1 MPARYTFQQFKREY
15 PDSNACLAKIMEL
28 RYGSRPFCQE
38 CKRESKFHRIG
49 KRRAYACQFC
59 GAHLYP
65 CVGTPFEK
73 STTPL
78 HHWFFAMYL
87 FTTTR
92 HGVAAKE
99 LERQLGVTYKCAW
112 RIARE
117 IRRLM
122 ADMPTGGLWGHVE
135 ADETYIGGARKGKTG
150 GIGSGKTVVLGLK
163 QRQGA
168 VQTHVVEDAKRRTLE
183 PIIHREVRQGSVIHT
198 DEWAGYRM
206 LDRQGYGHQTVSHA
220 TKEWV
225 RNGSH
230 TNNLEGYWAHIKR
243 SIRGTHIHVSKKYM
257 PLYLA
262 EFNFRHNA
270 RTIPAQMFALLTH
283 LLRPAPPASA

>member
-1 MPARYTFQQFKREY
+1 MPTRYTFQQFKREY
-15 PDSNACLAKIMEL
+15 PDNDACLAKIMEL

-112 RIARE
+112 RIAHE
-117 IRRLM
+117 IRKLM
-122 ADMPTGGLWGHVE
+122 ADMQTGGLWGPRRSRR
-135 ADETYIGGARKGKTG
+135 TYIGGVKKGQFWRNSAT
-150 GIGSGKTVVLGLK
+150 GKTVVLGLK
-163 QRQGA
+163 QREGA
-168 VQTHVVEDAKRRTLE
+168 VQTHIVDDVKRRTLE
-183 PIIHREVRQGSVIHT
+183 PIIHQQVRPGSVIHT
-198 DEWAGYRM
+198 DEWSAYRM
-206 LDRQGYGHQTVSHA
+206 LNRQGYGHQTVNHGA
-220 TKEWV
+220 KEWV
-225 RNGSH
+225 KNGSH
-230 TNNLEGYWAHIKR
+230 TNNLEGYWSHIKR
-243 SIRGTHIHVSKKYM
+243 SILGTHIHVSKKYM

-262 EFNFRHNA
+262 EFNFRHNT
-270 RTIPAQMFALLTH
+270 RTMPAQMFQVLMG
-283 LLRPAPPASA
+283 LLRPAPLA